1 VLDPCLGTIIGP
13 GHFVVNKIILF
24 QINWNLEPRP
34 LGGHKHRAPE
44 TPHRAGNTTLST
56 LESTETTARDAA
68 SDEDL
73 KLGLHGQR
81 LGFRVRRLHHL
92 LSQRVEQA
100 FAPYGLRPGSLTTMV
115 LISANP
121 GYSQV
126 ELSRIGNLDKS
137 AIVTIVDEL
146 EKRELAIRGRSSSD
160 RRRNSL
166 FLTAQGEK
174 LMKEMHRLAMATEQP
189 LREGLSVE
197 EYDQLFELLEKARAL
212 VTAAT

>member
-1 VLDPCLGTIIGP
+1 MP
-13 GHFVVNKIILF
+13 GISGRHGYTGK
-24 QINWNLEPRP
+24 W
-34 LGGHKHRAPE
+34 K
-44 TPHRAGNTTLST
+44 TTLST
-56 LESTETTARDAA
+56 LESTETTARDDA
-68 SDEDL
+68 SDDDL

-92 LSQRVEQA
+92 LSQRVVEA
-100 FAPYGLRPGSLTTMV
+100 FATYGLRPGSLTTMV

-137 AIVTIVDEL
+137 AIVTIVDDL
-146 EKRELAIRGRSSSD
+146 ETRGLAIRGRSSSD

-174 LMKEMHRLAMATEQP
+174 LMKEMHDLAMATEQP
-189 LREGLSVE
+189 LREGLSPG
-197 EYDQLFELLEKARAL
+197 EYEQLFELLEKARAL
-212 VTAAT
+212 VAGER